1 MNIIWLDDAGCQDV
15 SCVGGKVA
23 NLSRL
28 ASDYQVPSGFCLTTA
43 AFQEWARQAD
53 GRADEFPPELQR
65 QLADAYVE
73 MAKRCDTELP
83 SVAVRSSA
91 IDEDGRFASF
101 AGQYETYLN
110 LSGDAAVAD
119 AVLRCWH
126 STGAERVTEYRQ
138 RYGQSLDSIE
148 MAVLVQRLVPADSSA
163 VIFSANPVTANRDE
177 VVINASW
184 GLGESVGGGTVSP
197 DTFTIDK
204 RNLSVTESKIS
215 DKELMTVL
223 VPDGTREVPVPRFM
237 RSQPALSEEQLV
249 ATAQL
254 AIRLEE
260 KMGWPVD
267 VETAYCK
274 DELYL
279 LQCRLITT
287 LIEPN
292 QT

>member
-1 MNIIWLDDAGCQDV
+1 
-15 SCVGGKVA
+15 
-23 NLSRL
+23 
-28 ASDYQVPSGFCLTTA
+28 
-43 AFQEWARQAD
+43 
-53 GRADEFPPELQR
+53 
-65 QLADAYVE
+65 
-73 MAKRCDTELP
+73 
-83 SVAVRSSA
+83 
-91 IDEDGRFASF
+91 
-101 AGQYETYLN
+101 
-110 LSGDAAVAD
+110 
-119 AVLRCWH
+119 
-126 STGAERVTEYRQ
+126 
-138 RYGQSLDSIE
+138 
-148 MAVLVQRLVPADSSA
+148 MAVLVQHLVPADSSA

-184 GLGESVGGGTVSP
+184 GLGESVVGGTVNP

-215 DKELMTVL
+215 DKEGMTVL

-237 RSQPALSEEQLV
+237 RSQPTLSEEQLV

-254 AIRLEE
+254 VIRLEE

-287 LIEPN
+287 LIEPD